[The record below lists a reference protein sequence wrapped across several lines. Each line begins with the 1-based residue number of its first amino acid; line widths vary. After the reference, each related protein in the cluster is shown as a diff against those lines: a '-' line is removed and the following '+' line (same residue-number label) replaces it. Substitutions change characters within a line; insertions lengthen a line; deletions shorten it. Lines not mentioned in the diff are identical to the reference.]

1 MKTISGFILLA
12 FAFIVITSSAA
23 ADTLKLNS
31 GQVHKGT
38 ITAEEDDRIQIKL
51 ESSGVRLWFP
61 RDQVLSFDK
70 TERKED
76 GEAEEEDENGNS
88 ESGASQLGLEDDVER
103 ARQMLEEL
111 RQQQLNEPKKTRRR
125 SRTTI
130 TKPPTKKGKKQKG
143 PITLTDKQVDAQINI
158 LRNSHDIY
166 KRLDAIKK
174 LGRGGVRESI
184 PDLIHALDD
193 ETQLIT
199 SEASKSLIKIT
210 GQDFKFNSSHG
221 RTLRLEAIERWKK
234 WYKEIKDAGAKED
247 LKSWF

>member
-1 MKTISGFILLA
+1 MKAISGFILLA
-12 FAFIVITSSAA
+12 FAFIVITSFAA
-23 ADTLKLNS
+23 ADTLKLSS

-51 ESSGVRLWFP
+51 ENSGVRLWFP

-70 TERKED
+70 TDRKEA
-76 GEAEEEDENGNS
+76 GEAEEKGNP
-88 ESGASQLGLEDDVER
+88 ESDAPKLDIEDDVER

-111 RQQQLNEPKKTRRR
+111 RQQQLNEPKKTKRR

-130 TKPPTKKGKKQKG
+130 TKPPKKGKKKKKG
-143 PITLTDKQVDAQINI
+143 PITLTGKEVDAQINI

-174 LGRGGVRESI
+174 LGRGEIREAI

-193 ETQLIT
+193 KTQLI
-199 SEASKSLIKIT
+199 SAEANKSLITIT
-210 GQDFKFNSSHG
+210 GQDFKFKSTDKRNV
-221 RTLRLEAIERWKK
+221 RLWAIENWKK
-234 WYKEIKDAGAKED
+234 WYKEITDEQAKDD